1 MSVAYI
7 AMGCSEL
14 EFLDVSSCSS
24 MTEEIVNTLSSL
36 RHIEELR
43 LDQQDFSAQCFC
55 SIPTLFPNV
64 SVISV
69 KGCIQLRPADFEGL
83 ESTYPH
89 VKWMK
94 AERMFVDHM
103 PYERLINT
111 WSFCIFGW
119 LMF

>member
-24 MTEEIVNTLSSL
+24 MTEEIVNTLSL
-36 RHIEELR
+36 LKHIEELR
-43 LDQQDFSAQCFC
+43 LDHQNFGAQCFC
-55 SIPTLFPNV
+55 SIPILFPNV
-64 SVISV
+64 SAISV
-69 KGCIQLRPADFEGL
+69 RGCTQLCPADFEGL

-94 AERMFVDHM
+94 DDTAVLDHM
-103 PYERLINT
+103 P
-111 WSFCIFGW
+111 
-119 LMF
+119 